1 MFFSL
6 HIVGLSSLLGS
17 INFIVTLLK
26 STNLS
31 IINSFLFLPLYC
43 WSIFFTSVLLIISLP
58 VLAGV
63 ITMIIFDR
71 HFNCSFFD
79 PLRGGDLLL
88 FQHLF
93 WFFGHP
99 EVYILILPAFGLISE
114 MISKFSQCIIFG
126 RDSMLIALLIIAVL
140 GCIVWGHHM
149 FMVGFDLDTR
159 SYFTFST
166 SIIAI
171 PTGIKILN
179 WLATIWSSCFFLIT
193 PLYFIIGFL
202 FSFTFGGFT
211 GLILANSIID
221 TILHDS
227 YFIVGHFHY
236 VLSLGA
242 VYTIFAAFYT
252 YWIFFSTIS
261 FSDYLGRI
269 HFGSF
274 FISSNSIFF
283 TMHSLGIIGCP
294 RRIYDYS
301 MIFFK
306 FQWFNSLGLIGI
318 YLSIAILLFAIAP
331 ILSQRL

>member
-1 MFFSL
+1 MF
-6 HIVGLSSLLGS
+6 
-17 INFIVTLLK
+17 
-26 STNLS
+26 
-31 IINSFLFLPLYC
+31 
-43 WSIFFTSVLLIISLP
+43 
-58 VLAGV
+58 
-63 ITMIIFDR
+63 
-71 HFNCSFFD
+71 FFD

-93 WFFGHP
+93 WFFRHP

-149 FMVGFDLDTR
+149 FIVGFDLDTS

-179 WLATIWSSCFFLIT
+179 WLATIWSSCFYLIS
-193 PLYFIIGFL
+193 PYLFIIGFL

-252 YWIFFSTIS
+252 YGILYSNIWI
-261 FSDYLGRI
+261 SDYLGRI

-274 FISSNSIFF
+274 FISSNSIFL
-283 TMHSLGIIGCP
+283 TMHSLGINGFP

-318 YLSIAILLFAIAP
+318 FFSWFILLFVIHNY
-331 ILSQRL
+331 